1 MNNNY
6 KYYGTLYVV
15 EEKDNLFNIAKRFHT
30 TVDKLIKI
38 NGLKNT
44 TLYPGQFLIV
54 DDAYN
59 PKNVYLYEKHV
70 VQPGETL
77 PAIAFKYHMTADQ
90 LMEIN
95 NILSNEIKAGDILYV
110 FPTEIVL
117 EKDIYYMVK
126 PDDSLYSIAK
136 KYNIT
141 IDELKSLNNLNNENL
156 NVGQILL
163 VLTEEMINNM
173 KKYVDMY
180 YVQPGD
186 NLYSI
191 AESAGTTVEKL
202 KAVNYLTNDLLKVGQ
217 LILIPYQNKK
227 TKSIY
232 D

>member
-1 MNNNY
+1 
-6 KYYGTLYVV
+6 
-15 EEKDNLFNIAKRFHT
+15 
-30 TVDKLIKI
+30 
-38 NGLKNT
+38 
-44 TLYPGQFLIV
+44 
-54 DDAYN
+54 
-59 PKNVYLYEKHV
+59 HV